1 MFRVLFLMLLVL
13 AALVVG
19 PYLAGQQ
26 GYVRIETDTKVV
38 EMSIVTLVLF
48 FATAMAIVYGVE
60 WAVRRFCRLSKGSYN
75 WFFNRKQKKAQQ
87 ETLEGLMRMSEGN

>member
-13 AALVVG
+13 AALVAG

-26 GYVRIETDTKVV
+26 GYVRIETDTKII

-48 FATAMAIVYGVE
+48 FAAAMALLNKNE
-60 WAVRRFCRLSKGSYN
+60 LN
-75 WFFNRKQKKAQQ
+75 KK
-87 ETLEGLMRMSEGN
+87 LWKV